1 MGLKSGMTSAS
12 TSTSSSV
19 KLAASL
25 LADLAGR
32 PGRRPVEAG
41 RPGLAAFLAS
51 APSVVFLA
59 AAFLTAAFL
68 TAAFLAG
75 AFLAAA
81 LASAPAS
88 AATFT
93 EVLAALLVAAA
104 DRAFCTA
111 SCSAVNGVLPV
122 AWVIVASIS
131 AIRARQASR
140 RHCMAKLLSQG
151 ISART
156 KADFLLGAR
165 MYKYPCLFYARPKWA
180 AGAKPILVCLTYW
193 CQCETLYFT
202 TVSAP

>member
-19 KLAASL
+19 KFAASL

-32 PGRRPVEAG
+32 PGRRPVDAG
-41 RPGLAAFLAS
+41 RPGLVAFLAS
-51 APSVVFLA
+51 VPSALA
-59 AAFLTAAFL
+59 AVFLTAAFL
-68 TAAFLAG
+68 AAAFLAG

-122 AWVIVASIS
+122 AWVIV
-131 AIRARQASR
+131 
-140 RHCMAKLLSQG
+140 
-151 ISART
+151 
-156 KADFLLGAR
+156 
-165 MYKYPCLFYARPKWA
+165 
-180 AGAKPILVCLTYW
+180 
-193 CQCETLYFT
+193 
-202 TVSAP
+202 